1 MKPVLHFPP
10 KTTIGVIMR
19 IAIIGAGISGLIA
32 EGAFSKIPGSATTIF
47 DPKHDSDPLSEHK
60 AVMRL
65 RDTRIID
72 YVNCKIDKVKVYK
85 AVYHNGKLYDKPNLL
100 LNNMYSLKVYD
111 SLSERSLSTLGI
123 VDRYTISNI
132 TRQGMSTRMVS
143 VVHDIY
149 DKQIHFDKTS
159 SQQYDI
165 CISTIPMFKCLDLV
179 GKSPDDYGV
188 KFSWTPIFVT
198 KMKLSIESDVHQT
211 VYFTDQSEE
220 VPYRITIEGNSVI
233 AEAAFT
239 FDIDSIYD
247 CLRSAFGI
255 SYSEVDEESIM
266 TSTQNMGKLE
276 PISDDIRRKIMMD
289 LTDEFNVYSFGRFA
303 TWRPLRID
311 QTLDDIEK
319 IKMLVRIKHG
329 RYYE

>member
-1 MKPVLHFPP
+1 VLQLPP
-10 KTTIGVIMR
+10 NPTSGVIMR

-32 EGAFSKIPGSATTIF
+32 EGAFSKIPGSTITIF

-85 AVYHNGKLYDKPNLL
+85 AVYHNGRLYDKPNLL
-100 LNNMYSLKVYD
+100 LNNMYSLKVYE

-123 VDRYTISNI
+123 VDRYIISDI
-132 TRQGMSTRMVS
+132 TRQGMGTRMASAVC
-143 VVHDIY
+143 DIY
-149 DKQIHFDKTS
+149 DKQLHFDKAS

-165 CISTIPMFKCLDLV
+165 CISTIPMFSILNLV
-179 GKSPDDYGV
+179 GKSSDDYGV
-188 KFSWTPIFVT
+188 KFSWTPICIT
-198 KMKLSIESDVHQT
+198 KMNLSIKSDVHQT
-211 VYFTDQSEE
+211 VYFTDQREE
-220 VPYRITIEGNSVI
+220 VPYRITVEGSKII
-233 AEAAFT
+233 AEAT
-239 FDIDSIYD
+239 SEFDVDSVYD

-255 SYSEVDEESIM
+255 GYSEIYEESVT
-266 TSTQNMGKLE
+266 TSIQNMGKLE

>member
-1 MKPVLHFPP
+1 MLHFLP
-10 KTTIGVIMR
+10 KTTSGVIMR

-32 EGAFSKIPGSATTIF
+32 EGAFSKIPGSTITIF

-72 YVNCKIDKVKVYK
+72 YVYCKIDKVKVYK
-85 AVYHNGKLYDKPNLL
+85 AVYHSGKLYDKPNLL

-111 SLSERSLSTLGI
+111 SLSERSLSTLGV
-123 VDRYTISNI
+123 VDRYTISDI
-132 TRQGMSTRMVS
+132 TRQGMGIRNVS

-149 DKQIHFDKTS
+149 DKQIHFDKAG

-165 CISTIPMFKCLDLV
+165 CISTIPMFSILNLV
-179 GKSPDDYGV
+179 GKSSDDYGV
-188 KFSWTPIFVT
+188 KFSWTPIYVT
-198 KMKLSIESDVHQT
+198 KINLSIKSDVHQT

-220 VPYRITIEGNSVI
+220 VPYRITVEGSKII
-233 AEAAFT
+233 AEAT
-239 FDIDSIYD
+239 SKLDHDSVYD

-255 SYSEVDEESIM
+255 GYFEADEDTVT

-276 PISDDIRRKIMMD
+276 PIPDDIRRKIMMD
-289 LTDEFNVYSFGRFA
+289 LTDEFSVYSFGRFA

-329 RYYE
+329 KYYD